1 MKKKECRLMIKA
13 ALIGAGSRGM
23 FAYASYALSR
33 ADEVKFIAVAEPDE
47 EKRNLFA
54 RLHNVPP
61 ERQFSSWQELLAQP
75 QLCEAL
81 LICTQDTQHF
91 EPTMV
96 ALDKGYEILLEKP
109 MSPDPLESLQMAEKA
124 ERLGRILTICHG
136 MRYSTY
142 YSALKKLV
150 DQNTIGKLIS
160 IQWNE
165 NVGFWHQ
172 AHSFVRGNWRNTEE
186 SSPMILQK
194 SCHDMDMLQWLVNS
208 QCVKVSSF
216 GSLTHFTS
224 ANAPEGSTL
233 RCTDGC
239 DVEHECPYSALKLY
253 YNDKDDWPAR
263 VVALEPNREARLKAL
278 QEGPYGRCVYHC
290 DNDVVDHQVAN
301 LLFDNEVT
309 VAFTMT
315 AFTNEIS
322 RTFKIMGTAGEIR
335 GNHKRNELEIN
346 YFSGKRQVIHPER
359 VEGGHEGADT
369 LIMRDFIRQVR
380 SQSASRTS
388 AMESARSHLITFATE
403 HSRLTGKTVVIEDYI
418 RELKGM

>member
-1 MKKKECRLMIKA
+1 MIQA

-23 FAYASYALSR
+23 FAYASYALDR
-33 ADEVKFIAVAEPDE
+33 PDEVKFVAVAEPNE
-47 EKRNLFA
+47 EKRQMFA
-54 RLHNVPP
+54 SLHNIPS
-61 ERQFSSWQELLAQP
+61 ERQFSSWQELLVQP

-81 LICTQDTQHF
+81 LICTQDTQHY
-91 EPTMV
+91 EPTMA
-96 ALDKGYEILLEKP
+96 ALDKGYQILLEKP

-136 MRYSTY
+136 MRYSTF
-142 YSALKKLV
+142 YSRLKQLT
-150 DQNTIGKLIS
+150 DQNTIGRMIS

-172 AHSFVRGNWRNTEE
+172 AHSFVRGNWRNTKE

-216 GSLTHFTS
+216 GSLTHFT
-224 ANAPEGSTL
+224 AENAPEGSTA

-239 DVEHECPYSALKLY
+239 KVEHECPYSAIKLY
-253 YNDKDDWPAR
+253 YNDKDEWPAK
-263 VVALEPNREARLKAL
+263 VVALEPSREARLKAL

-322 RTFKIMGTAGEIR
+322 RTFKLMGTTGEIR
-335 GNHKRNELEIN
+335 GNHKRNEIEIIH
-346 YFSGKRQVIHPER
+346 FSGNREVIHPER
-359 VEGGHEGADT
+359 VEGGHDGADT

-380 SQSASRTS
+380 HQSVGRTS
-388 AMESARSHLITFATE
+388 AMESARSHLITFAAE
-403 HSRLTGKTVVIEDYI
+403 HSRMTGKTVVMEDYI
-418 RELKGM
+418 RELKAETTAAQ